1 MKQSKREGKRIRLDA
16 MASIIPYIMVNRD
29 ECQNHIEFS
38 FDCGNAEKMVRELRQ
53 EGYGSIGM
61 LHIIIAAYVRTI
73 ASRPRINRFIRG
85 QKVYAR
91 NGITFN
97 MVVKRKLSINTPDTI
112 IKMDFDAHDTI
123 YDIYHKV
130 MEKLNEVYDN
140 DSTDNDKAMEFFLYI
155 PGLVKKFLLW
165 LVRCF
170 DYFGLIPKCL
180 RDVSPFHGSL
190 FITNLASLNI
200 KPVCHHL
207 YNFGTVPV
215 FMAFGGK
222 RREFLIQEDG
232 SVQKRKVIDMI
243 FNMDERICDGY
254 YWASAFKIL
263 QKNLADPDLLK
274 EPPEEVVIDG

>member
-1 MKQSKREGKRIRLDA
+1 MKREGTRIKLDA

-38 FDCGNAEKMVRELRQ
+38 FDCGKAEELVRELRS
-53 EGYGSIGM
+53 EGYDSIGM

-73 ASRPRINRFIRG
+73 SQRPRINRFIRG

-91 NGITFN
+91 NGIVFN
-97 MVVKRKLSINTPDTI
+97 MVVKRKLSIDTPDTI
-112 IKMDFDAHDTI
+112 IKMNFDPSDTI
-123 YDIYHKV
+123 YDVYDKV
-130 MEKLNEVYDN
+130 MKELNEVFEN
-140 DSTDNDKAMEFFLYI
+140 DSTDKDKTMDFFLYI
-155 PGLVKKFLLW
+155 PGLIKKFLLW
-165 LVRCF
+165 AIKCL

-207 YNFGTVPV
+207 YNFGNVPV

-222 RREFLIQEDG
+222 RRELEIQEDG
-232 SVQKRKVIDMI
+232 SVTRHKVIDMI

-254 YWASAFKIL
+254 YWASAFKIF
-263 QKNLADPDLLK
+263 QKMLAEPSLLK
-274 EPPEEVVIDG
+274 QPPEEISSDR

>member
-1 MKQSKREGKRIRLDA
+1 

-38 FDCGNAEKMVRELRQ
+38 FDCGKAESLVRELRKD
-53 EGYGSIGM
+53 GYDSIGI

-73 ASRPRINRFIRG
+73 SQRPRVNRFIRG

-97 MVVKRKLSINTPDTI
+97 MVVKRKLNIDTPDTI
-112 IKMDFDAHDTI
+112 IKMNFDPHDTI
-123 YDIYHKV
+123 YDVYDKV
-130 MEKLNEVYDN
+130 MKELNEVYDS
-140 DSTDNDKAMEFFLYI
+140 DETDNDHAMEFFHYI
-155 PGLVKKFLLW
+155 PGLVKKFMLW
-165 LVRCF
+165 LIRCF

-207 YNFGTVPV
+207 YNFGNVPV

-222 RREFLIQEDG
+222 RREFQIQEDG
-232 SVQKRKVIDMI
+232 SVEMHKVIDMI

-263 QKNLADPDLLK
+263 QKILADPEVLK
-274 EPPEEVVIDG
+274 EPPKEVIEDLD